1 MSGDLSIPA
10 FTRGGTAM
18 KKVSDNRKKGYQST
32 IKRILDYIGHYKW
45 GVLFSLCLAAITVV
59 TTLYA
64 PILIGDAVDFIVG
77 PNDVD
82 FAGLMGVLQKMGIVI
97 LITAVSQ
104 WLMNHINNKI
114 TYQVVKDI
122 RIKAF
127 EHLEVLPLRYL
138 DSHPSGDIISRI
150 IADIDQFS
158 EGLLMGFT
166 QLFTGVLTILGTLGF
181 MFFVNPWIALVVVCV
196 TPVSLLVASYIAKK
210 TYIMFQHQ
218 SETRGELTGLIDEML
233 GNQKVV
239 QAFGHEEEAQER
251 FEEINERLRQYS
263 LRATFFSSITNPS
276 TRFVN
281 GLVYASVGVAG
292 AYAAVHGLLSV
303 GKLSSFLSYANQY
316 TKPFNEISGVV
327 TELQN
332 ALASAARVF
341 ALIDEEPLRPED
353 KDAVDVKEADGNVN
367 LEHVYFSYNP
377 EVSLIEDFNLKVTPG
392 QRIAIV
398 GPTGCGKST
407 VINLLMRFYDVDS
420 GCIQVSGNDI
430 RHMTRKSLRANY
442 GMVLQETWLKSG
454 TIRDNIAYGMPD
466 ATQEDIIQ
474 AAKEAHAHSFI
485 KRMPEGYD
493 TIISEDGGN
502 LSQGQKQLLCIARVM
517 LCLPPMLI
525 LDEATSSIDTRTEIR
540 IQKAFAKM
548 MEGRTSFIVAHRLST
563 IKEADVILVMRDG
576 HIIEQGSHEK
586 LLQQGGFYAQLYN
599 SQFAAT

>member
-1 MSGDLSIPA
+1 
-10 FTRGGTAM
+10 M

-332 ALASAARVF
+332 ALASAARVL